1 MSSVVKSSKAKN
13 MQLVILA
20 GGKGT
25 RLGLTDIPKP
35 MCPIEGIPQLE
46 RQILLAK
53 KYGIEEIFLLE
64 GYLAHV
70 ISDYFGNGERF
81 GVKIHHIVEQAPL
94 GTAGALSLIKDKL
107 TNRFM
112 VFYGDVVMDFDIES
126 MQKFDEQEPSVG
138 TLLIHPNNHP
148 YDSDLLEVKDD
159 KIIAFHTKPHDS
171 QKNYHN
177 LVNAAVY
184 ILSPEIFEFIENG
197 KQQDFGKDIFPKV
210 LQSGKI
216 LRGYKSAEYIKDMG
230 TKDRLPKI
238 CEDVAKGR
246 VKRLNKKNPRPAI
259 FLDRDGVLIKDMDKN
274 PVVENFELLEG
285 VEDAIKKI
293 NQSGYLA
300 IVVTNQP
307 MIAKGFVT
315 FSDVDDVHKKLE
327 TQLGKSGAYLD
338 DIYFCPHHPDK
349 GYEGEI
355 PELKIVCDCRKPK
368 PGMLLKAAQDYHIDL
383 EKSWMIGDRETDIK
397 AGRAAGCRT
406 VFIGENTKEVTA
418 DIYAKNLNN
427 ATDFIL
433 TRKE

>member
-1 MSSVVKSSKAKN
+1 
-13 MQLVILA
+13 
-20 GGKGT
+20 
-25 RLGLTDIPKP
+25 
-35 MCPIEGIPQLE
+35 
-46 RQILLAK
+46 
-53 KYGIEEIFLLE
+53 
-64 GYLAHV
+64 
-70 ISDYFGNGERF
+70 
-81 GVKIHHIVEQAPL
+81 
-94 GTAGALSLIKDKL
+94 
-107 TNRFM
+107 
-112 VFYGDVVMDFDIES
+112 
-126 MQKFDEQEPSVG
+126 
-138 TLLIHPNNHP
+138 
-148 YDSDLLEVKDD
+148 
-159 KIIAFHTKPHDS
+159 
-171 QKNYHN
+171 
-177 LVNAAVY
+177 
-184 ILSPEIFEFIENG
+184 
-197 KQQDFGKDIFPKV
+197 
-210 LQSGKI
+210 
-216 LRGYKSAEYIKDMG
+216 MG
-230 TKDRLPKI
+230 RD
-238 CEDVAKGR
+238 
-246 VKRLNKKNPRPAI
+246 KRLNKKNPRPAI

-274 PVVENFELLEG
+274 PVVENFELLED

>member
-1 MSSVVKSSKAKN
+1 M
-13 MQLVILA
+13 
-20 GGKGT
+20 
-25 RLGLTDIPKP
+25 
-35 MCPIEGIPQLE
+35 
-46 RQILLAK
+46 
-53 KYGIEEIFLLE
+53 
-64 GYLAHV
+64 
-70 ISDYFGNGERF
+70 
-81 GVKIHHIVEQAPL
+81 
-94 GTAGALSLIKDKL
+94 
-107 TNRFM
+107 
-112 VFYGDVVMDFDIES
+112 
-126 MQKFDEQEPSVG
+126 
-138 TLLIHPNNHP
+138 
-148 YDSDLLEVKDD
+148 
-159 KIIAFHTKPHDS
+159 
-171 QKNYHN
+171 
-177 LVNAAVY
+177 
-184 ILSPEIFEFIENG
+184 
-197 KQQDFGKDIFPKV
+197 
-210 LQSGKI
+210 
-216 LRGYKSAEYIKDMG
+216 
-230 TKDRLPKI
+230 PKI

-274 PVVENFELLEG
+274 PVVENFELLED

-397 AGRAAGCRT
+397 AGRAAGCKT
-406 VFIGENTKEVTA
+406 ILVGDMQSSEKAN
-418 DIYAKNLNN
+418 YQYKNLSAAVNY
-427 ATDFIL
+427 IL
-433 TRKE
+433 EQQK

>member
-1 MSSVVKSSKAKN
+1 

-184 ILSPEIFEFIENG
+184 ILSPEIFEYIENG

-274 PVVENFELLEG
+274 PVVENFELLED

-327 TQLGKSGAYLD
+327 TQLGKSGAGFIRINLATSMEN
-338 DIYFCPHHPDK
+338 IEK
-349 GYEGEI
+349 GADRLRNFWE
-355 PELKIVCDCRKPK
+355 R
-368 PGMLLKAAQDYHIDL
+368 HI
-383 EKSWMIGDRETDIK
+383 S
-397 AGRAAGCRT
+397 
-406 VFIGENTKEVTA
+406 KEDV
-418 DIYAKNLNN
+418 
-427 ATDFIL
+427 
-433 TRKE
+433 